1 MSYHFFTDNLA
12 ADIDNYQR
20 AYDRDYVE
28 WERNHVEMIPLWKDE
43 ERCIEIAHKYA
54 DELHLFLEK
63 YPPEI
68 WSEDPVETDEE
79 ILAYCLEDLSCF
91 ADFCVEK
98 GWADEENPV

>member
-1 MSYHFFTDNLA
+1 MREDLDMLSNELLLMYEAEEEN
-12 ADIDNYQR
+12 
-20 AYDRDYVE
+20 
-28 WERNHVEMIPLWKDE
+28 ERYAPTIPLWQDE
-43 ERCIEIAHKYA
+43 ERCREVAHKYA

-68 WSEDPVETDEE
+68 WSEEPVETPEE
-79 ILAYCLEDLSCF
+79 VLAYCLEDLSAF